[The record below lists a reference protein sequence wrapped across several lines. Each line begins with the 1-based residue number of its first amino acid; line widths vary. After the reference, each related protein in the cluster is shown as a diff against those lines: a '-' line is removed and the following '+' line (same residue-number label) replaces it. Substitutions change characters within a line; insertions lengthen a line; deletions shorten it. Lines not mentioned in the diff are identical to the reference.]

1 MDGLIQMDG
10 LIACIEN
17 CKGNSSEPQDIQ
29 EVFMYV
35 KNYCRFS
42 KAAATESAKYKTLV
56 LDLKTKCFV
65 SPEDIKQPLLEQEE
79 IKKLL
84 DAYNKKLLDAYKI
97 LKEYAS
103 TVPQVFVRDS
113 GGWVYVGGSE
123 NFIALITASNNTSTP
138 TQSMTAGFQAV
149 KF

>member
-1 MDGLIQMDG
+1 MDALIT
-10 LIACIEN
+10 CIEN
-17 CKGNSSEPQDIQ
+17 CKGNPGTPQDIQ

-42 KAAATESAKYKTLV
+42 KAAAAESAKYKSLV
-56 LDLKTKCFV
+56 LDLRTKCFV
-65 SPEDIKQPLLEQEE
+65 SPENIRQPLIEQKEPT
-79 IKKLL
+79 KLL
-84 DAYNKKLLDAYKI
+84 ESYIK

-113 GGWVYVGGSE
+113 EGWVYVGGSE
-123 NFIALITASNNTSTP
+123 NFITASNNTNTP

>member
-1 MDGLIQMDG
+1 M
-10 LIACIEN
+10 
-17 CKGNSSEPQDIQ
+17 KPKDIK

-35 KNYCRFS
+35 KNYCPYSRR
-42 KAAATESAKYKTLV
+42 AAAESAKYKSLV
-56 LDLKTKCFV
+56 LDLRTKSFV
-65 SPEDIKQPLLEQEE
+65 SPTDITQPLQPLFKQEE
-79 IKKLL
+79 VTKLL
-84 DAYNKKLLDAYKI
+84 EAYKI

-113 GGWVYVGGSE
+113 KGWVYVGGSE
-123 NFIALITASNNTSTP
+123 NFIASITASNNTNTP

>member
-1 MDGLIQMDG
+1 MDALIT
-10 LIACIEN
+10 CIEN

-42 KAAATESAKYKTLV
+42 KAAAAESAKYKTSV
-56 LDLKTKCFV
+56 LDLRTKSFV
-65 SPEDIKQPLLEQEE
+65 SSTDITQPLLEQ
-79 IKKLL
+79 K
-84 DAYNKKLLDAYKI
+84 DATKLLDAYKI
-97 LKEYAS
+97 LKDYAS

-123 NFIALITASNNTSTP
+123 NFITASNNTNTP

>member
-65 SPEDIKQPLLEQEE
+65 SPEDIKQPLLEQE
-79 IKKLL
+79 
-84 DAYNKKLLDAYKI
+84 DATKLLDAYKI

-123 NFIALITASNNTSTP
+123 NFIASITASNNTSTP
-138 TQSMTAGFQAV
+138 TQSMIAGFQAV

>member
-1 MDGLIQMDG
+1 MDG

-17 CKGNSSEPQDIQ
+17 CKGNPGEPKDIQ

-42 KAAATESAKYKTLV
+42 KAAAAESAKYKSLV
-56 LDLKTKCFV
+56 LDLRTKCFV
-65 SPEDIKQPLLEQEE
+65 SPKNIKQPLIEQKEP
-79 IKKLL
+79 
-84 DAYNKKLLDAYKI
+84 KKLLDAYKI
-97 LKEYAS
+97 LKDYAS

-113 GGWVYVGGSE
+113 KGWVYVGGSE
-123 NFIALITASNNTSTP
+123 NFITASNNTNTP

>member
-1 MDGLIQMDG
+1 MDG

-17 CKGNSSEPQDIQ
+17 CEGKVGEPKDIQ

-42 KAAATESAKYKTLV
+42 KAAATKSAKYKTLV

-65 SPEDIKQPLLEQEE
+65 SPENIRQPLIEQKET
-79 IKKLL
+79 
-84 DAYNKKLLDAYKI
+84 KKLLDAYKI

-113 GGWVYVGGSE
+113 EGWVYVGGSE
-123 NFIALITASNNTSTP
+123 NFIALVTASNNTSTP
-138 TQSMTAGFQAV
+138 TQSMIAGFQAV

>member
-17 CKGNSSEPQDIQ
+17 CKGKAGEPEGIQ

-42 KAAATESAKYKTLV
+42 KAAATKSAKYKNLV
-56 LDLKTKCFV
+56 LDLRTKCFV
-65 SPEDIKQPLLEQEE
+65 SPTDITQPLIKKKET
-79 IKKLL
+79 KKLL

-97 LKEYAS
+97 LKEYAI

-113 GGWVYVGGSE
+113 KGWVYVGGSE
-123 NFIALITASNNTSTP
+123 NFITASNNTSTP
-138 TQSMTAGFQAV
+138 TQSMIAGFQEV

>member
-1 MDGLIQMDG
+1 MDD

-17 CKGNSSEPQDIQ
+17 CKGNSGEPEDIQ

-35 KNYCRFS
+35 KNYCPYSQR
-42 KAAATESAKYKTLV
+42 AATKSAKYKPLV
-56 LDLKTKCFV
+56 LELRTKCFV
-65 SPEDIKQPLLEQEE
+65 SPENIKQPLIEQKEP
-79 IKKLL
+79 
-84 DAYNKKLLDAYKI
+84 KKLLDAYKI
-97 LKEYAS
+97 LKDYAS

-113 GGWVYVGGSE
+113 NGWVYVGGSE
-123 NFIALITASNNTSTP
+123 NFIASITASNNTNTP

>member
-1 MDGLIQMDG
+1 MEGLIT
-10 LIACIEN
+10 CIEN
-17 CKGNSSEPQDIQ
+17 CKGNPGTPQDIQ

-42 KAAATESAKYKTLV
+42 KAAAAESAKYKSLV
-56 LDLKTKCFV
+56 LDLRTKCFV
-65 SPEDIKQPLLEQEE
+65 SPENIRQPLIEQKEPT
-79 IKKLL
+79 KLL
-84 DAYNKKLLDAYKI
+84 EAYIK

-113 GGWVYVGGSE
+113 EGWVYVGGSE
-123 NFIALITASNNTSTP
+123 NFITASNNTSTP
-138 TQSMTAGFQAV
+138 TQSMIAGFQAV